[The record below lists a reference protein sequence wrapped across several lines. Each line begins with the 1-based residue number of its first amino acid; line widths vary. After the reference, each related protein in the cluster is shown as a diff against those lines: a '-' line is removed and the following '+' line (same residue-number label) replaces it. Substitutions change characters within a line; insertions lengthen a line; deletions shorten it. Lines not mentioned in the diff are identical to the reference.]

1 MKSLPERFE
10 LSNTGQILV
19 FCINAVNECPFLVG
33 TPVTFLYH
41 SNYLALAPGKPRDA
55 PAARGACLTARPR
68 CCFFAHPRFFFVFCC
83 EGEYGLKNV

>member
-19 FCINAVNECPFLVG
+19 FVIKAVKECPFLVG

-41 SNYLALAPGKPRDA
+41 LNYLAYK
-55 PAARGACLTARPR
+55 
-68 CCFFAHPRFFFVFCC
+68 FSVNM
-83 EGEYGLKNV
+83 K

>member
-19 FCINAVNECPFLVG
+19 FVIKAVNECPFLVG

-41 SNYLALAPGKPRDA
+41 LNYLAYAI
-55 PAARGACLTARPR
+55 
-68 CCFFAHPRFFFVFCC
+68 FC
-83 EGEYGLKNV
+83 ERENEH

>member
-19 FCINAVNECPFLVG
+19 FVIKAVNECPFLVG

-41 SNYLALAPGKPRDA
+41 LNYLAYKFSVNMKMNTSV
-55 PAARGACLTARPR
+55 LTIQKV
-68 CCFFAHPRFFFVFCC
+68 CFCSCSSPWDFLTYKHKHKQLPF
-83 EGEYGLKNV
+83 LHQN